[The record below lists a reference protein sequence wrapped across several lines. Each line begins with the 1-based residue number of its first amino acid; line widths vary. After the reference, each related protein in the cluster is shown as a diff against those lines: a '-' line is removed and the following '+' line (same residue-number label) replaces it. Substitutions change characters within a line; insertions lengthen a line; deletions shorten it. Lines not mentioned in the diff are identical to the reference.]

1 MNKKLKCTVE
11 NIYKEYIRMNL
22 LNLPHRRLTFAM
34 SEFQRY
40 LDNNRSILDAYS
52 RGLNICDMKL
62 LQSSL

>member
-1 MNKKLKCTVE
+1 MNKKIKYAVE

-22 LNLPHRRLTFAM
+22 LNLPHKRLTLAM
-34 SEFQRY
+34 SEFQHY

-52 RGLNICDMKL
+52 RGLNICNMKL